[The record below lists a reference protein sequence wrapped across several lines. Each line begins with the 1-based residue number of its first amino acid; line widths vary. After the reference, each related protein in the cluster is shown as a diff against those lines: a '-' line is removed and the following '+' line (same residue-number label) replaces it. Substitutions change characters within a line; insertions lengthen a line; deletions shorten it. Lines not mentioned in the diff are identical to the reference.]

1 MTTNRFTYV
10 CIVITGNKMNNEYR
24 TLTKALE
31 VVGFG
36 NATVR
41 RNVATYSFNSKL
53 SSFNRLDVTA
63 LDNLCKDLKK
73 QSEEDDSDLEF
84 GLQQEVLLKG
94 LMHFVQDLTR
104 VGRSIEDLDLDEINL
119 EAIDNAIER
128 AKNREA
134 FIKQSKS
141 VSAAGDPGKFDKSKQ
156 WFTWRD
162 SFINYLSLKPGS
174 TGIPLS
180 YVIREHQEPL
190 EDAIYEDFTDEMV
203 ACAPLNGQTYESDRR
218 LVHQYLMGFITGTS
232 SEDYVKKTYVRGRC
246 HNNGRMSFQALRLQ
260 YEGRGEMNRR
270 LSEAAMIEKTLFY
283 KSEKALSFT
292 IFSAR
297 MERMFNIYKEEN
309 RPKSEDEK
317 LEILFRK
324 IQCSQLA
331 TNVASL
337 QAQYDINENGITY
350 DRAMNH
356 LASIITNNNMS
367 NRFVNQVQTNHST
380 RHGNSNQGTRGRA
393 TNWSSSGRSYYNKR
407 NNTQGGR
414 GGRGRKRQGSN
425 TWIPSDKWN
434 KMSAKERWEAKN
446 NKNKKA
452 SIQSKIQQV
461 SYNKEF
467 FDDLKSSIISAVT
480 QSTEDQATDNSNAGN
495 AFGGRNEAKRRKTGP
510 NRD

>member
-10 CIVITGNKMNNEYR
+10 CIVITGNKMNNKYR

-141 VSAAGDPGKFDKSKQ
+141 VSAAGDPGKFDKNKQ

-174 TGIPLS
+174 TGILP
-180 YVIREHQEPL
+180 
-190 EDAIYEDFTDEMV
+190 
-203 ACAPLNGQTYESDRR
+203 
-218 LVHQYLMGFITGTS
+218 
-232 SEDYVKKTYVRGRC
+232 
-246 HNNGRMSFQALRLQ
+246 
-260 YEGRGEMNRR
+260 
-270 LSEAAMIEKTLFY
+270 
-283 KSEKALSFT
+283 
-292 IFSAR
+292 
-297 MERMFNIYKEEN
+297 
-309 RPKSEDEK
+309 
-317 LEILFRK
+317 
-324 IQCSQLA
+324 
-331 TNVASL
+331 
-337 QAQYDINENGITY
+337 
-350 DRAMNH
+350 NH
-356 LASIITNNNMS
+356 
-367 NRFVNQVQTNHST
+367 F
-380 RHGNSNQGTRGRA
+380 
-393 TNWSSSGRSYYNKR
+393 
-407 NNTQGGR
+407 
-414 GGRGRKRQGSN
+414 
-425 TWIPSDKWN
+425 
-434 KMSAKERWEAKN
+434 
-446 NKNKKA
+446 
-452 SIQSKIQQV
+452 
-461 SYNKEF
+461 
-467 FDDLKSSIISAVT
+467 
-480 QSTEDQATDNSNAGN
+480 
-495 AFGGRNEAKRRKTGP
+495 
-510 NRD
+510 